1 MIIFAIGGLY
11 CKGVEM
17 EAIDTIGWIKIV
29 GMTLTA
35 GFVLYLLKVLIGVIK
50 EDRDGRP
57 NEKCDLD

>member
-1 MIIFAIGGLY
+1 MEEIG
-11 CKGVEM
+11 
-17 EAIDTIGWIKIV
+17 AIGWIKIV

>member
-1 MIIFAIGGLY
+1 M
-11 CKGVEM
+11 V
-17 EAIDTIGWIKIV
+17 GWIKIV

-57 NEKCDLD
+57 NKKCDLD

>member
-1 MIIFAIGGLY
+1 
-11 CKGVEM
+11 M
-17 EAIDTIGWIKIV
+17 EAIDTIGLIKIV